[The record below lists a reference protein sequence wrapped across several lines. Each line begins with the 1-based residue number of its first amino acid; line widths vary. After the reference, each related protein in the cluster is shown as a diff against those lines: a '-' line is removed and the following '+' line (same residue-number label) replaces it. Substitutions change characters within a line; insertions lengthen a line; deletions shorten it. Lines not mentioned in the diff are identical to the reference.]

1 LPHAHRAPAER
12 ASYPRSDEAE
22 KIIER
27 FYGRRIHVERIGI
40 FDPALLRRR
49 TLWSRRD
56 ALALRDIA
64 RLFRV
69 GFVDHIGRLDHGLI
83 AP

>member
-1 LPHAHRAPAER
+1 LELIADRALATGAYKE
-12 ASYPRSDEAE
+12 ARSA
-22 KIIER
+22 
-27 FYGRRIHVERIGI
+27 
-40 FDPALLRRR
+40 ALLRRR